1 MIRKLF
7 LSDRLYIANVGA
19 TFMSQLFSALSVLYL
34 TPRLF
39 SALGKEDFALYG
51 VILNAI
57 VFGGILDLGMNIG
70 MLRRMIHEKEK
81 TNTLFASLLVTYLAF
96 FVLLCVFAL
105 VVQAVFPAI
114 FSGMS
119 PGHVYVL
126 ILLII
131 QNIIAALLD
140 VMIQSSQKVFKAK
153 IIRIVK
159 IVAEFTCII
168 LSLKSGS
175 LDRILLIMV
184 VLNFLYII
192 SLYVY
197 ASYEIHFKLSFADF
211 NLQTV
216 FSHVQYSFWY
226 FLTTLSGVLVF
237 NSQVFILN
245 QFAGP
250 ALLAEFVVFTRFFDI
265 IRISVSNFTVVLFP
279 TIVTQERDHDRKK
292 VLSMFRSAFSRITII
307 LIVIFVLLFIFGE
320 DVFVFWTKK
329 QFLFDSKL
337 FILFLVFTILILL
350 DNVSALFLSALK
362 LNRITTIVSLLQGI
376 LVLFFTAMTVTH
388 YGLVGVVFSSILAL
402 CMTSLLFNPVY
413 LINQLK
419 FKGPQP
425 N

>member
-7 LSDRLYIANVGA
+7 LSDRLYLANVGA

-39 SALGKEDFALYG
+39 SALGQEDFALYG

-57 VFGGILDLGMNIG
+57 IFGGIMDLGMNIG
-70 MLRRMIHEKEK
+70 MFRRLIHEREK
-81 TNTLFASLLVTYLAF
+81 TNALFSSLFITDILF
-96 FVLLCVFAL
+96 FVLLCL
-105 VVQAVFPAI
+105 GTLILQAVFPKV
-114 FSGMS
+114 FSGIA
-119 PGHVYVL
+119 PGYAYVL

-140 VMIQSSQKVFKAK
+140 VMIQSSQKIFKAK
-153 IIRIVK
+153 IIRIIK
-159 IVAEFTCII
+159 TIAEFTCIVM
-168 LSLKSGS
+168 SLNSGS

-184 VLNFLYII
+184 VLNFLYIV
-192 SLYVY
+192 SLYLY
-197 ASYEIHFKLSFADF
+197 AYYEIHFKLSIVDF

-250 ALLAEFVVFTRFFDI
+250 VMLAEFVVFARFFEL
-265 IRISVSNFTVVLFP
+265 IRSSVSNFTVVLFP
-279 TIVTQERDHDRKK
+279 TIVTQERDHDKK
-292 VLSMFRSAFSRITII
+292 QVLSLFTSAFSRTAII
-307 LIVIFVLLFIFGE
+307 LSIIFIVLFVFGQDIFM
-320 DVFVFWTKK
+320 FWTKNK
-329 QFLFDSKL
+329 INFNNKL
-337 FILFLVFTILILL
+337 FNLFLVFTILILL

-362 LNRITTIVSLLQGI
+362 MNRLTTVVSLVQGV
-376 LVLFFTAMTVTH
+376 LVLLLTALTVTH
-388 YGLVGVVFSSILAL
+388 YGLVGVVLSSIVAL
-402 CMTSLLFNPVY
+402 CLTSLLFNPVY

-419 FKGPQP
+419 S
-425 N
+425 NASE